1 MQLDLFERRPV
12 ISSSSV
18 LAALPLAHSRVIGL
32 RVQTPQGCRACG
44 GNLAIIGSSA
54 GPHAARLNCAEC
66 SMHAGWLGRR
76 EVDFITRISATFG
89 RPLAP
94 IILRQRSS

>member
-18 LAALPLAHSRVIGL
+18 LAAPPLTHSRIIGL
-32 RVQTPQGCRACG
+32 RVQTSQGCRTCG
-44 GNLAIIGSSA
+44 SNLAIIGSSA
-54 GPHAARLNCAEC
+54 GPHAARLTCAEC

-76 EVDFITRISATFG
+76 KVDFIARIAATFG
-89 RPLAP
+89 CPLTP

>member
-1 MQLDLFERRPV
+1 MQLDLFERRLV

-18 LAALPLAHSRVIGL
+18 LTAPPLAHSPIVGL
-32 RVQTPQGCRACG
+32 RVQTSQGCRACG
-44 GNLAIIGSSA
+44 NNLAIIGSSA

-76 EVDFITRISATFG
+76 EVAFITRIATTFG
-89 RPLAP
+89 CPLTP
-94 IILRQRSS
+94 IIFRQGSS

>member
-1 MQLDLFERRPV
+1 MQFDLFERRPLV
-12 ISSSSV
+12 SSSSG
-18 LAALPLAHSRVIGL
+18 LAAPRLALSPIIGL

-76 EVDFITRISATFG
+76 EVDFITRIVATFG
-89 RPLAP
+89 CPLTP
-94 IILRQRSS
+94 IILQQRSP